1 MRKLVDYLDPF
12 GVSFVTIHRGNEPNL
27 ARRLNI
33 YTLPCLVLLLDGNI
47 YVYKE
52 TITSLQKII
61 GRGVSGVRESL

>member
-12 GVSFVTIHRGNEPNL
+12 GVSFITIHKGNEPNL
-27 ARRLNI
+27 ARRLNVHA
-33 YTLPCLVLLLDGNI
+33 LPCLVLLLDGNI

-61 GRGVSGVRESL
+61 GRDVTGVHEIL